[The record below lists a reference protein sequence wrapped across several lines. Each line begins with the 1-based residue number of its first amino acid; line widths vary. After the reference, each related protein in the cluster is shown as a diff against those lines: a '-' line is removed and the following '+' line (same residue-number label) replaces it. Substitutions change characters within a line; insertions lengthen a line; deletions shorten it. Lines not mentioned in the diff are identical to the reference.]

1 MADQYSYQPPTAD
14 ELERRRRQD
23 AALAAG
29 AAMLMASGGNR
40 NLGQALG
47 AGGLAMLNSRAN
59 SQQAARDDM
68 LAGMQ
73 MEDVQRKNAQ
83 ARALEQALP
92 ELIQKQFAP
101 DAVASAAQRY
111 PGAAL
116 PILDAVEKR
125 NKAKLEQTKIEADIQ
140 DKRLK
145 VAEKFANQAA
155 YLAKGNPTPQQVQKF
170 AQSLEAN
177 GVSGVLGQVPF
188 QSWANPD
195 EAKSNLSAMASMFYD
210 IKDRV
215 SQDETGRHNL
225 TSEQQTAANNAAL
238 AADRERNYKLS
249 AARFGLEQQN
259 ANKMQFHTGPNGEPL
274 FVDPRTQTVKVGS
287 AVDAAGNP
295 VDMKPKN
302 LDSGTRDLAKMI
314 DANSLPNL
322 SSTIRSLNATLEKY
336 AGTRDIP
343 GVGYFEGFAPG
354 WMQSAEGKAV
364 RSQIQGVANDLLK
377 LYSGGAVTL
386 NEAERRTIE
395 MMANGGYTENDLYT
409 GWPLI
414 VNRYNS
420 AIQNIGAGFSPEV
433 VQTYRKRGGTAM
445 EPIVPAQR
453 TFGKKPAGA
462 LTPDEERELAARRAR
477 SGQ

>member
-59 SQQAARDDM
+59 SQAAARDDM
-68 LAGMQ
+68 QAGLQ
-73 MEDVQRKNAQ
+73 MEQLQRQNAQ

-101 DAVASAAQRY
+101 DAVAAAAQRY

-125 NKAKLEQTKIEADIQ
+125 NKAKLEQTKIETDIQ

-225 TSEQQTAANNAAL
+225 TTEQQTAARDA
-238 AADRERNYKLS
+238 
-249 AARFGLEQQN
+249 AAREQQAEQLNISRGNLAVAQQN
-259 ANKMQFHTGPNGEPL
+259 ANAPKFQMVGDQPYTMHPRTGILSPAAAVGVDGRTMPLRAEPKVSDTTLAKMATNEAALASIQRARQLVQDAPDSFGLKNMAPDLMMQRLDPAG
-274 FVDPRTQTVKVGS
+274 VDPRAEVGKVG
-287 AVDAAGNP
+287 ATKIHD
-295 VDMKPKN
+295 
-302 LDSGTRDLAKMI
+302 LSGA
-314 DANSLPNL
+314 
-322 SSTIRSLNATLEKY
+322 
-336 AGTRDIP
+336 
-343 GVGYFEGFAPG
+343 
-354 WMQSAEGKAV
+354 
-364 RSQIQGVANDLLK
+364 
-377 LYSGGAVTL
+377 AVTVSEFPRL
-386 NEAERRTIE
+386 AVFVPNVRDTPEAIDIKLANLERE
-395 MMANGGYTENDLYT
+395 ML
-409 GWPLI
+409 
-414 VNRYNS
+414 
-420 AIQNIGAGFSPEV
+420 Q
-433 VQTYRKRGGTAM
+433 VQS
-445 EPIVPAQR
+445 
-453 TFGKKPAGA
+453 
-462 LTPDEERELAARRAR
+462 ELAAGKSLASMIRDRTKAEAVGPMVVPGQPAAPQAPKSTMTRRR
-477 SGQ
+477 VKFNEM

>member
-68 LAGMQ
+68 QAGLQ
-73 MEDVQRKNAQ
+73 MEQLQRQNAQ

-101 DAVASAAQRY
+101 EAVASAAQRY

-125 NKAKLEQTKIEADIQ
+125 NKAKLEQTKIESEIQ

-225 TSEQQTAANNAAL
+225 TTEAQGAARDAAAREQQAEQLKISRGNL
-238 AADRERNYKLS
+238 AVA
-249 AARFGLEQQN
+249 QQN
-259 ANKMQFHTGPNGEPL
+259 ANAPKFQMVGEQPFTMNPRTGVLSPASAVGVDGRPMPLRAEPKMDATTLSKMATNEAALASIQRARQLVQDAPDSFGLKNMAPDLMMQRLDPAG
-274 FVDPRTQTVKVGS
+274 VDPRAEVGKVG
-287 AVDAAGNP
+287 ATKIHD
-295 VDMKPKN
+295 
-302 LDSGTRDLAKMI
+302 LSGA
-314 DANSLPNL
+314 
-322 SSTIRSLNATLEKY
+322 
-336 AGTRDIP
+336 
-343 GVGYFEGFAPG
+343 
-354 WMQSAEGKAV
+354 
-364 RSQIQGVANDLLK
+364 
-377 LYSGGAVTL
+377 AVTVSEFPRL
-386 NEAERRTIE
+386 AVFVPNVRDTPEAIDIKL
-395 MMANGGYTENDLYT
+395 ANL
-409 GWPLI
+409 
-414 VNRYNS
+414 
-420 AIQNIGAGFSPEV
+420 
-433 VQTYRKRGGTAM
+433 
-445 EPIVPAQR
+445 
-453 TFGKKPAGA
+453 
-462 LTPDEERELAARRAR
+462 EREMLQVQSELAMGKSLASMIRERTKAEAVGPMVVPGQPAAPQAPKSTMTRRR
-477 SGQ
+477 VKFNEM